1 MRHSWGETVDIPTG
15 YLNTASIGIPPG
27 RVAEAMRTA
36 LERWAQ
42 GRATVAE
49 YDPPVAAARQG
60 YADLI
65 GVPVSSVTIGG
76 SASALIGLVAAA
88 VPDGARVLVADDEF
102 TSVTYPFVVHRP
114 RGIVVD
120 SRPLAELPGAAPGY
134 DWVAVSV
141 TQSKDGAM
149 VDLDGL
155 RKTTERAGAR
165 VLLDV
170 TQTAGWMPLHLDWA
184 DAVVCAGYKWLL
196 SPRGAAWMAL
206 RPDTAAGIRPL
217 AANWYAGADL
227 QGSMYGLTPELHADA
242 RRFDASPAWL
252 SHVGAGV
259 ALPWLASLDLEAVR
273 AHAVGLANRLR
284 AGLGLPPGDS
294 PILSLDGFD
303 GASRTLDEAGVSH
316 AVRGGSIRL
325 SCHLYSTEED
335 VAAALAVLVR

>member
-1 MRHSWGETVDIPTG
+1 
-15 YLNTASIGIPPG
+15 
-27 RVAEAMRTA
+27 
-36 LERWAQ
+36 
-42 GRATVAE
+42 
-49 YDPPVAAARQG
+49 
-60 YADLI
+60 
-65 GVPVSSVTIGG
+65 
-76 SASALIGLVAAA
+76 
-88 VPDGARVLVADDEF
+88 
-102 TSVTYPFVVHRP
+102 
-114 RGIVVD
+114 
-120 SRPLAELPGAAPGY
+120 
-134 DWVAVSV
+134 
-141 TQSKDGAM
+141 
-149 VDLDGL
+149 
-155 RKTTERAGAR
+155 
-165 VLLDV
+165 
-170 TQTAGWMPLHLDWA
+170 
-184 DAVVCAGYKWLL
+184 
-196 SPRGAAWMAL
+196 MAL
-206 RPDTAAGIRPL
+206 RPATAAGIRPL

-335 VAAALAVLVR
+335 VAAALAVLTS